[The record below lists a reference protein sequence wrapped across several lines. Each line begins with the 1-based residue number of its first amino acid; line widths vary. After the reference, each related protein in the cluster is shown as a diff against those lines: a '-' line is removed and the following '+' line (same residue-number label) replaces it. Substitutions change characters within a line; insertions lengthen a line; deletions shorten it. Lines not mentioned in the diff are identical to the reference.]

1 MTKLA
6 ITGGIGSGKSYVC
19 SLLRSHGVSVYDCD
33 SAAKRI
39 MRTDK
44 DVIRRIIEAV
54 GADAY
59 SREGVLNK
67 KVLATYIL
75 SSEEAAHRIN
85 SIVHPAVASD
95 FLESG
100 QRVMECA
107 ILYQSGFDALVGR
120 VACVTAPLDVRVERV
135 MARDSI
141 SRSKALEW
149 INCQMSQDEMAR
161 RSDFVIENDGCRELG
176 GSIEKLVE
184 LVGLDEQK

>member
-1 MTKLA
+1 MTKIA

-19 SLLRSHGVSVYDCD
+19 SLLRSHGIDVYDCD

-44 DVIRRIIEAV
+44 EVARRIIEVV
-54 GADAY
+54 GRDAY
-59 SREGVLNK
+59 SGEGVLNK
-67 KVLATYIL
+67 KVLAKYIL

-85 SIVHPAVASD
+85 SIVHPAVAAD

-107 ILYQSGFDALVGR
+107 ILYQSGFDALVDR
-120 VACVTAPLDVRVERV
+120 VVCVTAPLEVRVERV

-141 SRSKALEW
+141 PRDKALEW
-149 INCQMSQDEMAR
+149 INCQMPQEEMAQK
-161 RSDFVIENDGCRELG
+161 SDFVIENDGCHELG
-176 GSIEKLVE
+176 DSIEKLVG
-184 LVGLDEQK
+184 LVLSDEQE